1 MNATSTRAEI
11 ERKKREEAAKA
22 WVRLADEKG
31 RAYGTGRRK
40 CSVARVWIQ
49 PRDGKL
55 AVNEKQYDACF
66 PILDHRFGLSLQRK
80 LFGLWD
86 VDCTVEGGGVS
97 VILIWVAGQP
107 GLRPYLK
114 SAGYLTRDPR
124 VVERKTAKARKSF
137 RCVKR

>member
-1 MNATSTRAEI
+1 MNSTSTRAEI

-49 PRDGKL
+49 PGDGKL
-55 AVNEKQYDACF
+55 AVNEKQYDAYF

-97 VILIWVAGQP
+97 
-107 GLRPYLK
+107 
-114 SAGYLTRDPR
+114 AGYLTRDPR